1 MSGVGRGQ
9 NQDKVLTWWE
19 QRLSPQEKL
28 KLVDTGRGLH
38 SSFGKKTRLETELEF
53 WQFRWSAQC
62 TQDVLLF
69 LHLFAILLLPTG
81 PFRDSWCLILVC
93 DSFNLTRTVPETTG
107 LGLTMEPDEATS
119 GCQLTPP
126 LSDSISKKQFY
137 SKGQGTLSP
146 SSTMS
151 VCVCLRTS
159 PLLCG
164 SSANFQRWWEFLIA
178 MVVHCPKRCEISIQT
193 SEALLL
199 THNLLHKGKGEVLDN
214 FSFLNSTLVSGC
226 HILAVT
232 PYNIHCHFK
241 HWIQTLVLS

>member
-19 QRLSPQEKL
+19 QRLSPREKL
-28 KLVDTGRGLH
+28 KLVDTGRDLH
-38 SSFGKKTRLETELEF
+38 SSFGKKTCLETELEF

-69 LHLFAILLLPTG
+69 LSLCAILLPTC
-81 PFRDSWCLILVC
+81 PFRDSGCLILVC
-93 DSFNLTRTVPETTG
+93 DSFNLTRTIPETTG

-126 LSDSISKKQFY
+126 LSDSISKKQFC

-151 VCVCLRTS
+151 VCGQAHSCVDPVQTFRVGESSWLLWLCIALKDVKS
-159 PLLCG
+159 PFK
-164 SSANFQRWWEFLIA
+164 SPRPSFWPTIFY
-178 MVVHCPKRCEISIQT
+178 T
-193 SEALLL
+193 
-199 THNLLHKGKGEVLDN
+199 KGKERCWI
-214 FSFLNSTLVSGC
+214 FF
-226 HILAVT
+226 
-232 PYNIHCHFK
+232 HF
-241 HWIQTLVLS
+241 WIAH